1 MSTPRGIRGYLPILE
16 WLPRYNRAW
25 LAQDAIAGLSVWAL
39 LVPQS
44 LGYATLAGVPVQY
57 GLYTAFAA
65 LLAYALFGAARQV
78 VTGPSGAVCAVVAS
92 VITPLVGAAAH
103 GTSAAAP

>member
-1 MSTPRGIRGYLPILE
+1 MGVSGKRYLPILG
-16 WLPRYNRAW
+16 WLPGYDRSW
-25 LAQDAIAGLSVWAL
+25 LKGDAVAGLSVWAL

-65 LLAYALFGAARQV
+65 LLAYPLFGTSKQLVA
-78 VTGPSGAVCAVVAS
+78 GPSGAVCAVVAA
-92 VITPLVGAAAH
+92 VGAI
-103 GTSAAAP
+103 GKPPS